1 MPLVT
6 VYLPTRNRAHFLRP
20 AVESALG
27 QTHRE
32 LELIVVNDA
41 SEDGTVDL
49 LRTLSATD
57 SRLRVITIAHRSGPS
72 AARNAAIREAR
83 GEFVTGLD
91 DDDRMLPN
99 RLATLLA
106 AFRPEFA
113 FVCSAFLLRSK
124 TGTTRV
130 LNARGAQLRA
140 TDLLFFNGVG
150 NQVLVPTQRV
160 RELGGFD
167 ETMSGFEDYDLWLRL
182 ALAFGPGLR
191 IADATYIKQD
201 HRTGDQLT
209 YASSFSEGAKAFRT
223 KHAGA
228 FNPSQWR
235 SQLII
240 DRMISGLPI
249 PFADALRAMAY
260 PSSGIIARYLAGR
273 ALKRVGFGT

>member
-1 MPLVT
+1 VALVT

-27 QTHRE
+27 QTHRD
-32 LELIVVNDA
+32 LELIVVDDA
-41 SEDGTVDL
+41 SEDGTADL
-49 LRTLSATD
+49 LGVLSAAD
-57 SRLRVITIAHRSGPS
+57 SRLRVITFTRRSGPS

-91 DDDRMLPN
+91 DDDRMLPD
-99 RLATLLA
+99 RVTTLLA
-106 AFRPEFA
+106 AFKPEYA
-113 FVCSAFLLRSK
+113 FVCSAFLLRSRA
-124 TGTTRV
+124 GSTRV
-130 LNARGAQLRA
+130 LNGKRALLRA
-140 TDLLFFNGVG
+140 TDLLYFNCVG
-150 NQVLVPTQRV
+150 NQVLVPTERV
-160 RELGGFD
+160 RKLGSFD

-182 ALAFGPGLR
+182 ALTFGSVLR

-228 FNPSQWR
+228 FTPSQWR

-240 DRMISGLPI
+240 DRMICGRPI
-249 PFADALRAMAY
+249 PFTDAVRAMAY
-260 PSSGIIARYLAGR
+260 PSSGIIARYIAAR
-273 ALKRVGFGT
+273 ALKRVGLGL